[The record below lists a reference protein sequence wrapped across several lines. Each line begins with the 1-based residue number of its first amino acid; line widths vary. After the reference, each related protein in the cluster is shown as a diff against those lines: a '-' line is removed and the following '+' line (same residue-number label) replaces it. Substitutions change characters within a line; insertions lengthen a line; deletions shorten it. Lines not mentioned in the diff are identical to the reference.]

1 MLRADLLSV
10 SPLLTQAEAPYIALS
25 FPFLQLLAVATLS
38 CELSFTLSLRL
49 SLLALLGLP
58 CRWLCPRRRLKS
70 E

>member
-38 CELSFTLSLRL
+38 CELSFTLSLSVSHFLL
-49 SLLALLGLP
+49 S
-58 CRWLCPRRRLKS
+58 WVCPVAGCAQGGG
-70 E
+70 